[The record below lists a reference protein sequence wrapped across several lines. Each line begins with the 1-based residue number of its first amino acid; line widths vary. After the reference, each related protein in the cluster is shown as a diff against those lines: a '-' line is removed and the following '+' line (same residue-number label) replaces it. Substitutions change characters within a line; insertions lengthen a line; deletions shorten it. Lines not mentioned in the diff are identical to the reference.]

1 MLKENLW
8 NIFEA
13 AEINGVAYH
22 TAEDMFRGDL
32 KAGTNEN
39 TGLDLDW
46 PALHIQWLEL
56 GNVGQNDA
64 NKEVAEVIKSK
75 YNLLASAWLSGDRD
89 RFEAIVRGEG

>member
-1 MLKENLW
+1 MLKNHLW
-8 NIFEA
+8 DIFEA
-13 AEINGVAYH
+13 AENNGVAYH

-64 NKEVAEVIKSK
+64 NKEVSEVIKSK

-89 RFEAIVRGEG
+89 RFEAIVRGE